1 MHAGQYLR
9 RRSSMKKTIL
19 ILAFALLAAVSL
31 TFVACDSAKTPED
44 TAPDTTVT
52 TDAPTEPETDAP
64 TEPVTEPSTEAPT
77 EETSEAP
84 TEEVTT
90 EEVTTEEVT
99 TEEVTEPETLVV
111 DLEKATISSSM
122 ALFESHFTT
131 ADKDTCVDDL
141 VDVFGEPAVKD
152 GVKIPLIYQG
162 ALYLGDI
169 DLSKYRKVTVTYATS
184 SASGTIAD
192 YETTQKRA
200 MLTLADTKGELS
212 PAEDAII
219 ASAVYSIPSTTWQ
232 LTTVEIDLT
241 GVDYSGALFLTFDFT
256 EGVNLYH
263 AVTGVVFEG

>member
-1 MHAGQYLR
+1 
-9 RRSSMKKTIL
+9 MKKTIL

-44 TAPDTTVT
+44 TNPDTTVT
-52 TDAPTEPETDAP
+52 TDAPTEPVTEAPTSPETDP
-64 TEPVTEPSTEAPT
+64 DTEAPT
-77 EETSEAP
+77 EEPTSPETEAP
-84 TEEVTT
+84 TEEITT
-90 EEVTTEEVT
+90 EEETTEEET
-99 TEEVTEPETLVV
+99 TEEDTEPETLEV
-111 DLEKATISSSM
+111 DLEKVTVSSSL
-122 ALFESHFTT
+122 ALFESLFTT

-141 VDVFGEPAVKD
+141 VDVFGEPAIKD
-152 GVKIPLIYQG
+152 GVKIPLVYQG
-162 ALYLGDI
+162 AIHLGDI
-169 DLSKYRKVTVTYATS
+169 DLSKYKKVTVTYATS
-184 SASGTIAD
+184 SASGTVAD

-200 MLTLADTKGELS
+200 MLTQADTKGELS

-241 GVDYSGALFLTFDFT
+241 NVDYSGALFLTFDFT

>member
-1 MHAGQYLR
+1 
-9 RRSSMKKTIL
+9 MKKTIL

-31 TFVACDSAKTPED
+31 IFVACDSAKTPED
-44 TAPDTTVT
+44 TTPDTTVT
-52 TDAPTEPETDAP
+52 TDAPTDPAPETPTEPETQ
-64 TEPVTEPSTEAPT
+64 PSTEAPT
-77 EETSEAP
+77 EEATVAETEAP
-84 TEEVTT
+84 TEEITT
-90 EEVTTEEVT
+90 EEET
-99 TEEVTEPETLVV
+99 TEEVTEPETLTV
-111 DLEKATISSSM
+111 DLEKVSISSSL

-141 VDVFGEPAVKD
+141 VDMYGDPAVKD

-162 ALYLGDI
+162 AIHLGDI
-169 DLSKYRKVTVTYATS
+169 DLSKYKKVTVTYATS
-184 SASGTIAD
+184 SAPGTIAD

-212 PAEDAII
+212 PAEDSII